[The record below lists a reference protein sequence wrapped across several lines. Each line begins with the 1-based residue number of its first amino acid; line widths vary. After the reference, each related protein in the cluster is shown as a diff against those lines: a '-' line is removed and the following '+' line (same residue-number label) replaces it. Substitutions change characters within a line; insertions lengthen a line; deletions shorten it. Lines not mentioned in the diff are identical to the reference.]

1 MVSIFGKDL
10 IDKLRGKSSDDTIEN
25 FDDDSSFSKHIW
37 EAHKNAEERFRT
49 ETPKFAKA
57 FFTRPEER
65 ANPHYPPVFQGPFG
79 DPTKEGPL
87 TRDFDE
93 RFFRERGNFER
104 RQEEMRNNRE
114 QGGFGIDEKW
124 EKGQN
129 FGYPEYSN
137 SSGNDYFSGS
147 SERYSKRDD
156 EPWKM
161 ILEELQRIRE
171 QNAVII
177 EKLSSIERRL
187 M

>member
-1 MVSIFGKDL
+1 MIYIFGKDL
-10 IDKLRGKSSDDTIEN
+10 IDKLRGKSSKDETLD
-25 FDDDSSFSKHIW
+25 FDEDSSFSKHIW
-37 EAHKNAEERFRT
+37 EAHKNAEEKFRT

-65 ANPHYPPVFQGPFG
+65 VNPHYPPVFQGPFG

-87 TRDFDE
+87 TKDLDE
-93 RFFRERGNFER
+93 RFFREHGDLERGMEGMQNSA
-104 RQEEMRNNRE
+104 NKN
-114 QGGFGIDEKW
+114 GFGMEGKW
-124 EKGQN
+124 GREQN

-137 SSGNDYFSGS
+137 SSNDYFSSS
-147 SERYSKRDD
+147 SERYNKRDE